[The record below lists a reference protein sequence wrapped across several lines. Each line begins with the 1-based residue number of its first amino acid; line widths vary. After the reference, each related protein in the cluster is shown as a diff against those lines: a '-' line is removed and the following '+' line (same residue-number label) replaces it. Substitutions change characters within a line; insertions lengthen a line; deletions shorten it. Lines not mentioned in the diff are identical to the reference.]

1 MLIATSLSKTD
12 HLENLQDDQDYDK
25 EADNEVKSET
35 GNLRHLHQED
45 GA

>member
-25 EADNEVKSET
+25 EVDNEVNSESE
-35 GNLRHLHQED
+35 NLRHLHQED
-45 GA
+45 CA